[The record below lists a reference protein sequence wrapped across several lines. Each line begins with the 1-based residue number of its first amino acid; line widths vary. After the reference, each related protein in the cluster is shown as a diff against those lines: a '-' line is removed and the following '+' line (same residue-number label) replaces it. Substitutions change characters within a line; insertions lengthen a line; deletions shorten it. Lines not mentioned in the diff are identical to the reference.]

1 MPIEKWGPSSIT
13 KLSHK
18 AMLPAAKK
26 CAALAKQLSGDATD
40 EEKSKALFALRTLF
54 TDFLVG
60 GATAHTVVSVWSVEA
75 PVLSRIGTIL
85 FASWGTLTST
95 CLSLLPSTLHF
106 PPHPLLSR

>member
-60 GATAHTVVSVWSVEA
+60 GTTVIEMGRCAVSVSA
-75 PVLSRIGTIL
+75 LIP
-85 FASWGTLTST
+85 
-95 CLSLLPSTLHF
+95 P
-106 PPHPLLSR
+106 PPHAPYSNRTSSSHIVNHFLS